1 MVKVIPSQKG
11 FTLVEALITCIIIA
25 ILVTIAMPIY
35 MKAFEQAQGAK
46 AMENLRLIQAAQA
59 LYRTDSATYTSSTAS
74 LQSFTNF
81 TINDGNWS
89 YAIPTSGVSGFTAT
103 GTRLSGQYTGRWI
116 SIDETADIGYSDG
129 ADSYPP

>member
-1 MVKVIPSQKG
+1 MVKVIHSQKG
-11 FTLVEALITCIIIA
+11 FTMVEALITCIIIA

-81 TINDGNWS
+81 TTNDGDWS
-89 YAIPTSGVSGFTAT
+89 YTIPSSGPTGFTAT
-103 GTRLSGQYTGRWI
+103 STRLSGQYTGKWI
-116 SIDETADIGYSDG
+116 SIDETANISYSDG
-129 ADSYPP
+129 ASSYPP